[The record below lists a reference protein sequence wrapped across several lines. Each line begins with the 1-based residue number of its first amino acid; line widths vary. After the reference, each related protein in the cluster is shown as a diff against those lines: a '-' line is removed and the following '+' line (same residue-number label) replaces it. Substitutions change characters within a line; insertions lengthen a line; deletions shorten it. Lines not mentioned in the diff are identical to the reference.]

1 MVMKIKMLSLILSIV
16 LLTSCKTPNYLPKQ
30 YKIGEVEYFDIENFE
45 KKKDKESNEYFF
57 MIEDTIQIIQGIDKN
72 DSNFTYFERI
82 INYPKNYVI
91 YKNFYSNGI
100 IKYRER
106 YYHYNY
112 MDFKIGKWE
121 YFDEQGNLLKVKDM
135 DGKDR
140 YYNMTYKEAFR
151 KVWWHFGFS
160 KKGVHIR
167 VMPGKDRLFW
177 VFSKAGK
184 KSKAVDMNTGKVS
197 NASITQGN
205 DVYRGDDKD

>member
-1 MVMKIKMLSLILSIV
+1 MRKNSIL
-16 LLTSCKTPNYLPKQ
+16 LLFICILLMSCAIPSYLPKQ

-45 KKKDKESNEYFF
+45 KKQEYGEYQPLYKKDTINVIQISLPKSYYEKYIVYKKNYKIDKEYYLNGVIKERGREYF
-57 MIEDTIQIIQGIDKN
+57 T
-72 DSNFTYFERI
+72 
-82 INYPKNYVI
+82 P
-91 YKNFYSNGI
+91 YSDN
-100 IKYRER
+100 
-106 YYHYNY
+106 
-112 MDFKIGKWE
+112 FKIGKWE
-121 YFDEQGNLLKVKDM
+121 YFDEQGNLLKVEDM

-167 VMPGKDRLFW
+167 VMPGNDRLFW

-197 NASITQGN
+197 NASIT
-205 DVYRGDDKD
+205 RGDDLYRGKDDEY